1 MPGYDGVPNGVV
13 GNGVHRADTLAKSVK
28 ETPEGKAAKTAVKQH
43 TSWTSNVPVDTQVY
57 GEKTIE
63 CSDGMHMHAYL
74 GMPCKSF
81 TYLPTLQLQPCQL
94 C

>member
-1 MPGYDGVPNGVV
+1 MPAYDGVPNGVV

-63 CSDGMHMHAYL
+63 CSDGMQMHTYL
-74 GMPCKSF
+74 GM
-81 TYLPTLQLQPCQL
+81 LA
-94 C
+94 